1 MKITR
6 VSLDSIYRQEFLS
19 GRAKVHNAIAFN
31 WILEVTL
38 FLELLEKNS
47 EEVGDCWEWTGA
59 LQVRSPTPVMRFQQQ
74 TNQVRR
80 FIAQA
85 KGRQLDGDR
94 LVTCKCRNELCVNPE
109 HVVVITRKRLQELLA
124 KEHKHQ
130 ANPVRMKKL
139 ADKARSKSKLN
150 PELVEEIR
158 NAEGPQREIAKRYGI
173 TQAAVSSIKR
183 GRTWKDY
190 TNPFAGLFGARK

>member
-1 MKITR
+1 MDDLIER
-6 VSLDSIYRQEFLS
+6 IR
-19 GRAKVHNAIAFN
+19 RRI
-31 WILEVTL
+31 
-38 FLELLEKNS
+38 

-59 LQVRSPTPVMRFQQQ
+59 LQPNAPTPVMRYGHR
-74 TNQVRR
+74 TSQVRR

-85 KGRQLDGDR
+85 QGKSLDGK
-94 LVTCKCRNELCVNPE
+94 VATCKCRNELCVNPE
-109 HVVVITRKRLQELLA
+109 HVIVVTRKRLQELLA

-139 ADKARSKSKLN
+139 ADKARLKSKLN
-150 PELVEEIR
+150 PEQVEEIR
-158 NAEGPQREIAKRYGI
+158 NADGSQRSIARRYGI

-190 TNPFAGLFGARK
+190 SNPFAGLFGARK